1 MAGDIQINGEDDMAE
16 ERSATMIGGVEAE
29 VRALR
34 NDSERR
40 FDSLEQSMAR
50 MEGRFEQMDKRIG
63 ELSSQL
69 DKRLSSMETAIDKR
83 LSSTET
89 TVGDLRRDI
98 RQVFYFVCGAVIVPI
113 LIEVFRRVVH

>member
-1 MAGDIQINGEDDMAE
+1 MAE
-16 ERSATMIGGVEAE
+16 ERSATMIGGIDAE

-34 NDSERR
+34 QDVTDLKVSVAEVKGELR
-40 FDSLEQSMAR
+40 
-50 MEGRFEQMDKRIG
+50 QMDKRIG

-89 TVGDLRRDI
+89 TVGDLRRDV
-98 RQVFYFVCGAVIVPI
+98 RQVFYFVIGAMLVPV
-113 LIEVFRRVVH
+113 LIEVIKKFMQ